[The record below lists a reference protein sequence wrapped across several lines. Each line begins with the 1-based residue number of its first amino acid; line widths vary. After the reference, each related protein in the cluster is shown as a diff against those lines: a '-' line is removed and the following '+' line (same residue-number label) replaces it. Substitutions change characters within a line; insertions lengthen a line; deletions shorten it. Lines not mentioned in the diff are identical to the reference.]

1 LGVWP
6 RGRNKSSSSRTLLDS
21 FCIAP
26 STSHE
31 QTSFC
36 RARPSG
42 HRSSSRTA
50 PSVSLHSLKLNNRM
64 GQRVAKQQMQAG
76 VRLYHQRHHQQAVQ
90 KWTTALT
97 TLQNPEDR
105 FITLGYLA
113 QAFCDAGDCE
123 ATLHYALLQMELA
136 SDKNDEY
143 MKSEAF
149 LNLAKAYE
157 KLADYSKALSYGKAS
172 LQHPSMDPRTPGYA
186 HLSLAMAHLGL
197 SQFQQSLECFE
208 AAMNVANTSD
218 DRLLE
223 LQICVGLGV
232 LFTLLR
238 DITKSLIFL
247 RNALAIVQTV
257 TVEDVHAKY
266 RALIL
271 LHLSV
276 ALRIRGSLV
285 EAKEACDEAL
295 RLSSECGNRTLHA
308 RCMCSLADV
317 YRELGESEAKETI
330 TKSWARYEEAFR
342 IMRSSSDRQGE
353 MVVLASMAKSAS
365 ESRSH
370 YSGQC
375 ECQAISLNKKC
386 LDIAKMIGCKYAMLK
401 CHLRLAELYG
411 QLSDDDSEETARKAA
426 SGLTQEMELFCNF
439 CGQRFATKD
448 ESLQALRCSHIFHEK
463 CLHTFLKER
472 TDQTCPK
479 CRCRAFLSDNISLRT
494 PSICSIDVEPMP
506 GSSRSGPS
514 PPYVPPGAVRTC
526 LVNAPSFDEGTLK
539 RSNNVGNHD
548 DYSTIRRRH
557 HENHVNFR
565 ERNGPTCSSF
575 GLPPPPPPVT
585 CTGNHHEM
593 SASLTSSIDEA
604 MTAEMATSL
613 ERLDSA
619 IHANIVEQRKAMVT
633 AKKPPPPPPR
643 KAPPPCCGDGGLPP
657 SIHSI
662 ISLPPPQALS
672 ENGPLVLTRAPTI
685 TDV

>member
-1 LGVWP
+1 
-6 RGRNKSSSSRTLLDS
+6 
-21 FCIAP
+21 
-26 STSHE
+26 
-31 QTSFC
+31 
-36 RARPSG
+36 
-42 HRSSSRTA
+42 
-50 PSVSLHSLKLNNRM
+50 M

-136 SDKNDEY
+136 SEKNDEY

-197 SQFQQSLECFE
+197 SQFQQSLESFE

-308 RCMCSLADV
+308 RCMCSLADI

-386 LDIAKMIGCKYAMLK
+386 LEIAKMIGCKYAMLK

-411 QLSDDDSEETARKAA
+411 QLSDDDSEEAL
-426 SGLTQEMELFCNF
+426 GQVPVLLTYL
-439 CGQRFATKD
+439 
-448 ESLQALRCSHIFHEK
+448 LAL
-463 CLHTFLKER
+463 
-472 TDQTCPK
+472 
-479 CRCRAFLSDNISLRT
+479 
-494 PSICSIDVEPMP
+494 
-506 GSSRSGPS
+506 
-514 PPYVPPGAVRTC
+514 
-526 LVNAPSFDEGTLK
+526 
-539 RSNNVGNHD
+539 
-548 DYSTIRRRH
+548 
-557 HENHVNFR
+557 
-565 ERNGPTCSSF
+565 
-575 GLPPPPPPVT
+575 
-585 CTGNHHEM
+585 
-593 SASLTSSIDEA
+593 
-604 MTAEMATSL
+604 
-613 ERLDSA
+613 
-619 IHANIVEQRKAMVT
+619 
-633 AKKPPPPPPR
+633 
-643 KAPPPCCGDGGLPP
+643 
-657 SIHSI
+657 
-662 ISLPPPQALS
+662 
-672 ENGPLVLTRAPTI
+672 
-685 TDV
+685 